1 MGSPLSLRAATTAAV
16 TLLLGGCAS
25 LAPPFVAPAAPL
37 AASYPEADGAGL
49 TASSTGWQDY
59 FSDPHLRQLIGQALE
74 HNHDLRLAVLRVD
87 EARAALG
94 IERAASLPT
103 VGVGADA
110 SRSRVPA
117 DLNLSGQP
125 VVAGQYQ
132 AGLGISAWELDFWGR
147 LRSSQDAAQASL
159 QASQAAR
166 RAVALTLVAQVAD
179 GYLLLREVDERVALA
194 GRTLATRQ
202 QAQRIFLR
210 RYQVGAISKLE
221 LMQVETLL
229 TQAQSLL
236 AQLEQLR
243 AARGHALAQLCGLPD
258 GSALAALDGL
268 RAGPF
273 DDAAVLQPLAAG
285 LPSALLSSRP
295 DLLAAEQQLRAAHAR
310 IGVARAAFFP
320 SITLTASAGTAS
332 AELDGLF
339 AAGSGAWTLAPRLN
353 LPLFDSGRNRNSL
366 QLAEVRREAAVV
378 SYEKSVQTAFR
389 EVADGLSARRWLGQ
403 QVAAEQQALAA
414 QTERARLANLRYQ
427 AGAAPYLEVLDAQR
441 DLLNTEQQLVQ
452 TRRALLSSQV
462 YLYAALGGGTLPA
475 APAPSF

>member
-1 MGSPLSLRAATTAAV
+1 MGTPFSLRAASAA
-16 TLLLGGCAS
+16 TLLSLAGCAS

-37 AASYPEADGAGL
+37 PASYAEADGPGL

-59 FSDPHLRQLIGQALE
+59 FSDPRLRQLIGQALA

-94 IERAASLPT
+94 IEHAASLPT

-132 AGLGISAWELDFWGR
+132 AGLAVSAWELDFWGR
-147 LRSSQDAAQASL
+147 VRSSQDAAQASVL
-159 QASQAAR
+159 ASEAAR
-166 RAVALTLVAQVAD
+166 RAVALALVAQVAD

-202 QAQRIFLR
+202 EAQRIFLR

-243 AARGHALAQLCGLPD
+243 AARGHALVQLCGLPD
-258 GSALAALDGL
+258 WSALAGQ

-273 DDAAVLQPLAAG
+273 DDAAVLAPLAAG
-285 LPSALLSSRP
+285 LPSALLTSRP

-378 SYEKSVQTAFR
+378 SYEKSIQTAFR
-389 EVADGLSARRWLGQ
+389 EVADGLSARRWLGR

-414 QTERARLANLRYQ
+414 QSERARLATLRYQ